1 MCIASFYTTE
11 AGSSPCLHN
20 IEGSKGIISSPR
32 CDTIT
37 NCSWLITVSNN
48 HSVFLTFTT
57 FELYYKGE
65 DNLHKK
71 TTQLQVWD
79 GENEYRTSLGI
90 FYGTKRPF
98 SLRSSGRHLFLWLT
112 VVPDVFLCNFQ
123 GSYISTS
130 TIGIVSKYVQSNI
143 RVILINP

>member
-20 IEGSKGIISSPR
+20 IQGSKGIIPSPR

-71 TTQLQVWD
+71 TSTEPRL
-79 GENEYRTSLGI
+79 E
-90 FYGTKRPF
+90 
-98 SLRSSGRHLFLWLT
+98 SSM
-112 VVPDVFLCNFQ
+112 
-123 GSYISTS
+123 
-130 TIGIVSKYVQSNI
+130 VQSDRFPRDQAVAI
-143 RVILINP
+143 FSFGLQWSRMFFFVTIKDLTYLPLQ